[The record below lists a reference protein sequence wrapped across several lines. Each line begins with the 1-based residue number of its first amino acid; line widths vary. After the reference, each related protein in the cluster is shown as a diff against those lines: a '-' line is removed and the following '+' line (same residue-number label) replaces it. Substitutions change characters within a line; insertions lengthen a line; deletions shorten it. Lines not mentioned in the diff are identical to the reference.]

1 MNMVKPLPSGQH
13 PMVSASVSYFI
24 VIIWVDLSWL
34 TCTIRQ
40 RYPFISTLI
49 QWNIRTTHIVRNMY
63 ILIHYKALSYRHCF
77 PDDPVQLMNML
88 HTFLNIGLVGPGV
101 GTCWCRIMQFLT
113 VCSFS
118 VRRAFRV
125 ELHTLREPCYS
136 VRVLYGRLIRRGASD
151 VRSKFPGCYVYNHFA
166 NPH

>member
-63 ILIHYKALSYRHCF
+63 ILIHYKALSYCHCF
-77 PDDPVQLMNML
+77 PDGSNQGRASVGVWTRLANVCCRCWLKHIHNLTNHLGNLDLSFQYMWRELQFFEVVQAQGF
-88 HTFLNIGLVGPGV
+88 H
-101 GTCWCRIMQFLT
+101 CR
-113 VCSFS
+113 S
-118 VRRAFRV
+118 
-125 ELHTLREPCYS
+125 
-136 VRVLYGRLIRRGASD
+136 RLS
-151 VRSKFPGCYVYNHFA
+151 
-166 NPH
+166 